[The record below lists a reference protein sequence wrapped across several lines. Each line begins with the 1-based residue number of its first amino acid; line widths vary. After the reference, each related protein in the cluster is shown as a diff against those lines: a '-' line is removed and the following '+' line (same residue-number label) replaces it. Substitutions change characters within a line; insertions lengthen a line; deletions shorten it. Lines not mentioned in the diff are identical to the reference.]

1 MKDVAEMAGCS
12 IQTVSAVINGK
23 PEITQETRERVLQYV
38 QTLGYRRG
46 SIARSLRTGKTNTI
60 ALLVSDIA
68 NPSFSTMASAAEDYA
83 HDYGYNLEVYNT
95 HDDVERETRYIHRAI
110 ERWVDGLL
118 FVSAEDQSTSLE
130 KLQDAGIPTVAVDR
144 IPEGYTGFS
153 VILNNRKAGA
163 CHC

>member
-68 NPSFSTMASAAEDYA
+68 NPS
-83 HDYGYNLEVYNT
+83 
-95 HDDVERETRYIHRAI
+95 
-110 ERWVDGLL
+110 
-118 FVSAEDQSTSLE
+118 SLIRS
-130 KLQDAGIPTVAVDR
+130 L
-144 IPEGYTGFS
+144 
-153 VILNNRKAGA
+153 
-163 CHC
+163 